1 MLIST
6 LNYTSA
12 AVFTKIHNT
21 YPKNLHILVHLGLQE
36 ANLLVALCVP
46 EEVNG

>member
-1 MLIST
+1 MFITT

-12 AVFTKIHNT
+12 ALLAKIT
-21 YPKNLHILVHLGLQE
+21 YPKNLHIIVYLGFQE
-36 ANLLVALCVP
+36 TNLLVALCVP